1 MSDDGL
7 LALTG
12 AGGLP
17 GPGCRRRVLCRLT
30 SLSLRYT
37 NITDAALFA
46 LAASCPDLAQLDL
59 KGCRGVTSAGMA
71 AVREGCQAG
80 LVVSTLPSDGPLLL
94 SALML
99 GGLLF
104 FGIIFYGL
112 VTLIRFVFDYPTW

>member
-99 GGLLF
+99 GASVVVSV
-104 FGIIFYGL
+104 YGGSFQASFPAAL
-112 VTLIRFVFDYPTW
+112 SEAGR